1 MGGKWH
7 ERLLLREGWGVFL
20 LTFALVVVVSAAV
33 ADAGW
38 TGGMNVMTAASLG
51 AFGIGFLIA
60 RSRLS
65 IFLAHI
71 FSLTIGFAW
80 AFRLTT
86 SLFPAAYTWLQR
98 WAWMWYRIYLFGLK
112 MAAGGSS
119 DDSMVFILQMALLVW
134 LVTYLVV
141 WSVFRSH
148 RVWQAVILSGL
159 LFLGTF
165 YYSPRDLTGYFIFYV
180 LVVLLL
186 LIRFNLYLQEQVWR
200 RAQVQFNSSEITFDF
215 WRAGLA
221 LSLLIVA
228 LAWLAPA
235 ISLDARSR
243 ALDALRAPWYDLEER
258 WSRLFTSLNYR
269 PSPGADFSGQQL
281 SLGGPRLLS
290 DTPVLEIRP
299 SHNLRY
305 WREVALDRY
314 TGHGWVNSHDT
325 TVRFGA
331 DYAPI
336 AFISYQS
343 RLPVS
348 HTATVLIPNTVV
360 LALAAQPEWVSLPA
374 RARLSFVNEA
384 QAEDVSYARSRLPFR
399 SGDTYTVSALQST
412 ATVAQ
417 LRAAG
422 DAYPEWTRARYLQ
435 LPEGLPERVRQ
446 LSYTVTST
454 STNAYDRA
462 AAVESYLRREI
473 AYNDKIEAPPVERD
487 AVDYL
492 LFHMRQGYCDYYAS
506 AMVVM
511 LRTQG
516 IPARVAAGYAQGEYR
531 TEKNAFVVRQEDAH
545 AWPEVFFPDYG
556 WIEFEPTATQAVID
570 RQKVPGAMST
580 PRGESAPA
588 AGEARGPT
596 PPPGNLE
603 RLEGEEADDPSG
615 QGGGLPGTWVGMSVF
630 GLLVALA
637 VGVWL
642 KLRHDEAG
650 LSQAEA
656 AYFRMLRMAGWSGV
670 APHAWQTPYE
680 HAAALAAA
688 VPDGQALAWRV
699 ADLVTRERYAAQPFS
714 DGERAALA
722 AAWRALRPRLAR
734 AALRRQ
740 LRQLAGRLR

>member
-20 LTFALVVVVSAAV
+20 LTLALVGVVSAAV

-38 TGGMNVMTAASLG
+38 TGGMNVMTAAGLG

-80 AFRLTT
+80 AFRLAT
-86 SLFPAAYTWLQR
+86 SLFPAGYTWLQR

-141 WSVFRSH
+141 WSVFRNH

-165 YYSPRDLTGYFIFYV
+165 YYSPRDLTGYFVVYV

-348 HTATVLIPNTVV
+348 HTATVLIPNTAV

-435 LPEGLPERVRQ
+435 LPEGLPDRVRQ

-454 STNAYDRA
+454 SSSAYDRA

-473 AYNDKIEAPPVERD
+473 AYNDKIEAPPVDRD

-492 LFHMRQGYCDYYAS
+492 LFDTRQGYCDYYAS

-556 WIEFEPTATQAVID
+556 WVTFNPASQEGSPA
-570 RQKVPGAMST
+570 PGLVELF
-580 PRGESAPA
+580 R
-588 AGEARGPT
+588 
-596 PPPGNLE
+596 
-603 RLEGEEADDPSG
+603 SG
-615 QGGGLPGTWVGMSVF
+615 RWGLGAWQLLKRVL
-630 GLLVALA
+630 LLVAFGV
-637 VGVWL
+637 VGVWAASVVIDSRL
-642 KLRHDEAG
+642 LG
-650 LSQAEA
+650 LWATRRRVSSNASP
-656 AYFRMLRMAGWSGV
+656 RMRIALMYEEMCRRLAKQDLGRE
-670 APHAWQTPYE
+670 PWQTVGE
-680 HAAALAAA
+680 HLQQLRGSPSWRAAA
-688 VPDGQALAWRV
+688 VLTPAQALSDLLWRARYSPHPV
-699 ADLVTRERYAAQPFS
+699 DPSHVQQAREHLGLIRRLLRRGRKTGTVTRFSTPEARLDPLERWV
-714 DGERAALA
+714 EK
-722 AAWRALRPRLAR
+722 
-734 AALRRQ
+734 
-740 LRQLAGRLR
+740 